1 MSELYKSV
9 HLYPPFH
16 ERDALAYS
24 LRTGL
29 VGLGAGLFSAC
40 MKNAFFTTSTS
51 PWTVVTQYGSTIPIY
66 GINCTNVVADNKP
79 PQLEAM
85 DSSKQAWP
93 TFEKRMMDGM
103 NSPEDFPLALSGE
116 CSVLLTPIYSA
127 NLSGRQ
133 KISNIIAVS
142 VLAGTVLGVY
152 TFAGG
157 IGGLSTISGVDVHEA
172 LEYRRKW
179 RFYPTNII
187 PLEDYEQAIGRRA
200 HPEDFADIAA
210 VMPAERPVI
219 YTDVVGISP
228 PPGVKKEKQWWQDVL
243 EKARGEANEEV
254 KE

>member
-1 MSELYKSV
+1 MARVGPPTKTGAARQVSESVGYLISPACFEIQGPSPHIVANIIVIRDQPSIFVHLEGASIMSELYKSV

-16 ERDALAYS
+16 EKDALAYS

-93 TFEKRMMDGM
+93 TFENRMMDGM

-116 CSVLLTPIYSA
+116 CSVL
-127 NLSGRQ
+127 
-133 KISNIIAVS
+133 
-142 VLAGTVLGVY
+142 
-152 TFAGG
+152 
-157 IGGLSTISGVDVHEA
+157 
-172 LEYRRKW
+172 
-179 RFYPTNII
+179 
-187 PLEDYEQAIGRRA
+187 
-200 HPEDFADIAA
+200 
-210 VMPAERPVI
+210 
-219 YTDVVGISP
+219 
-228 PPGVKKEKQWWQDVL
+228 
-243 EKARGEANEEV
+243 
-254 KE
+254 